1 MAKLRLAV
9 LFGGASSEHDVSL
22 MSAGGVLSH
31 IDRDKYELYLLGITK
46 DGQWY
51 LYTGPLDLL
60 PGDRWVNSG
69 FCERAVISPDA
80 SVHGIVTESGK
91 TIRLDAVFPVLHG
104 KNGEDGTLQGLLQ
117 LAGLPFVGCAST
129 ACGVCMDKRI
139 TNAMADVYGI
149 AQVPWC
155 STSVH
160 DYRKDPAAFR
170 DAAVQKLGFPI
181 FVKPANAGS
190 SVGISKAGDMASL
203 EAGIEKAFR
212 EDNSIILE
220 AFADGFE
227 VECAV
232 LGNDDPVASD
242 VGEILSANE
251 FYDYEAKYFN
261 AASKTVIPAGIG
273 EEKRR
278 EVAEAAVRAFKAF
291 GCAGLARVDFFVSRS
306 DGRVLF
312 NEINTLPGFTPISMY
327 SMLFEAAGVP
337 YSELID
343 RLVDLAVQRG
353 TDF

>member
-22 MSAGGVLSH
+22 LSAQGVLSH
-31 IDRDKYELYLLGITK
+31 IDHEKYELYLLGITK

-51 LYTGPLDLL
+51 LYTGPTDLL
-60 PGDRWVNSG
+60 PGDKWLQSG
-69 FCERAVISPDA
+69 LTERAVISPDA
-80 SVHGIVTESGK
+80 SVRGIVTASGK

-129 ACGVCMDKRI
+129 ASGVCMDKRV
-139 TNAMADVYGI
+139 TNALADVYGI

-155 STSVH
+155 SVTRH
-160 DYRKDPAAFR
+160 DYQKDPAAFR
-170 DAAVQKLGFPI
+170 EAAAKKLGFPI

-190 SVGISKAGDMASL
+190 SVGITKAADM
-203 EAGIEKAFR
+203 EALAKGIEVAFR
-212 EDNSIILE
+212 EDRTILLE
-220 AFADGFE
+220 AFADGAE

-242 VGEILSANE
+242 VGQIFSAGE

-261 AASKTVIPAGIG
+261 SESKTQIPAELP
-273 EEKRR
+273 EEKRK
-278 EVAEAAVRAFKAF
+278 EVAAAAVRAFKAF
-291 GCAGLARVDFFVSRS
+291 GCAGLARVDFFVSHK
-306 DGRVLF
+306 DGKVLF

-327 SMLFEAAGVP
+327 SMLFEHAGVP
-337 YSELID
+337 YGELVD
-343 RLVDLAVQRG
+343 RLVDLAVERG
-353 TDF
+353 TDY

>member
-1 MAKLRLAV
+1 MAKLKLAV

-22 MSAGGVLSH
+22 MSAQGVLSH
-31 IDRDKYELYLLGITK
+31 IDREKYEIYLLGITK

-51 LYTGPLDLL
+51 LYNGPLDLL
-60 PGDRWVNSG
+60 PGDKWVESSYA
-69 FCERAVISPDA
+69 ERAVISPDT
-80 SVHGIVTESGK
+80 SVHGILTASGK

-129 ACGVCMDKRI
+129 ASGVCMDKRI
-139 TNAMADVYGI
+139 TNAVADVYGI

-155 STSVH
+155 STTAH
-160 DYRKDPAAFR
+160 DYRKDPKAFR
-170 DAAVQKLGFPI
+170 EKVIAKLGFPI

-190 SVGISKAGDMASL
+190 SVGITKAVDDASL
-203 EAGIEKAFR
+203 EAGIETAFR
-212 EDNSIILE
+212 EDRSIVLE

-242 VGEILSANE
+242 VGEIRSANE

-261 AASKTVIPAGIG
+261 AQSKTVIPAGISP
-273 EEKRR
+273 EKRR
-278 EVAEAAVRAFKAF
+278 EVADAAVRAYKAF
-291 GCAGLARVDFFVSRS
+291 GCAGLARVDFFVSHS

-343 RLVDLAVQRG
+343 RLVDLAMERG
-353 TDF
+353 TNY